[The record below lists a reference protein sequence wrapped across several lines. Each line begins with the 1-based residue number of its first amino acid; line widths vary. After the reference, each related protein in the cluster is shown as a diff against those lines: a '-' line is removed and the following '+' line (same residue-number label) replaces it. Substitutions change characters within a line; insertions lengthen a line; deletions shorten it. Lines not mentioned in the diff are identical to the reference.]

1 MGPLAARC
9 SRSEDSSPREWN
21 ESCSLRQ
28 ELEYMPQHARFLT
41 STCAQ
46 CRFLV
51 PTNHT
56 APRVANWI
64 FRICL
69 LDEATRRENTT
80 FVINRGVIRRGCP
93 TLSERKGGLFF
104 ACDAEKS
111 ETTVR
116 NGRFALHFG
125 ARPPSG
131 RHVRL
136 LRTPAALVK
145 RPRDWPWSSRPYY
158 AKGEN
163 GPRRIDPAD

>member
-1 MGPLAARC
+1 M
-9 SRSEDSSPREWN
+9 SRSGTKAHNRPAR
-21 ESCSLRQ
+21 LRKARRI
-28 ELEYMPQHARFLT
+28 ETLLEYSQSHRPGHPNPRHGKLTLIPQ
-41 STCAQ
+41 
-46 CRFLV
+46 
-51 PTNHT
+51 
-56 APRVANWI
+56 PRVADWI

-69 LDEATRRENTT
+69 LDEAARRENTT

-93 TLSERKGGLFF
+93 TLSERKDGLFF

-163 GPRRIDPAD
+163 GPRRIDPAG